1 MTGKLRKLLFQIIAG
16 IIAIWLASQLV
27 NGVELETAKTLYLAG
42 LFLGLINF
50 FIKPILK
57 LITLPLRIITFGF
70 FTLVINI
77 GIVWSIKIIF
87 PHLIIDGLVPLFW
100 TTITVWIISSI
111 AHRL

>member
-16 IIAIWLASQLV
+16 IAAIWLASQLV
-27 NGVELETAKTLYLAG
+27 NGIELETTKTLYLAG
-42 LFLGLINF
+42 SILGLINF

-77 GIVWSIKIIF
+77 GIIWLIKIIF
-87 PHLIIDGLVPLFW
+87 PHLIIDGLIPLLW
-100 TTITVWIISSI
+100 TTVIVWMISSI
-111 AHRL
+111 ANRL